1 MTPIQAKTFMSE
13 AYEQVRHMHHT
24 AINIPV
30 HDILGEFYKG
40 WDELTDRFV
49 ETYSGAYEDIHGSM
63 LFSVSENVDPIGYI
77 RSIKEFC
84 VEAQE
89 MCLQDPDLLN
99 ILADMI
105 ELCNHTVHLL
115 KRAY

>member
-13 AYEQVRHMHHT
+13 AYLQVRHMHHT
-24 AINIPV
+24 AVNIPV

-40 WDELTDRFV
+40 WDELTDKFI
-49 ETYSGAYEDIHGSM
+49 ETYSGAYEDIYGPA
-63 LFSVSENVDPIGYI
+63 LISVSDNVDPIGYI

-84 VEAQE
+84 VETQE
-89 MCLQDPDLLN
+89 MVMNDPDLMN

-105 ELCNHTVHLL
+105 GLCNHTVYLL